1 MGRIIAGKKLHV
13 KRFKSLNF
21 FRLSIRFLPVGEVCP
36 HALAFSV
43 KHAQKPDCL
52 GKTVP
57 FLR

>member
-1 MGRIIAGKKLHV
+1 MV
-13 KRFKSLNF
+13 EFSLF
-21 FRLSIRFLPVGEVCP
+21 FSRFLPVGEVCP